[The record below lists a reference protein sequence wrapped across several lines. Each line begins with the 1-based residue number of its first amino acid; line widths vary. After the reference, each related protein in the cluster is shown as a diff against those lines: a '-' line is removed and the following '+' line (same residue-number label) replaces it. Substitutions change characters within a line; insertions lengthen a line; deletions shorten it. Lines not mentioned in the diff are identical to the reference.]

1 MVEKSVFKTNSQVT
15 MMQMDKTLDI
25 TVLRDG
31 SRLRGQLIRSGF
43 PMSFA
48 SSFIL
53 PNHISVLMWSLWW
66 DVHMV
71 SCEDVCF
78 RWGQQE
84 EKERL

>member
-1 MVEKSVFKTNSQVT
+1 
-15 MMQMDKTLDI
+15 MQRDKTLEN

-31 SRLRGQLIRSGF
+31 SHLRGQLIRSGF

-53 PNHISVLMWSLWW
+53 PNHFCVLMWSLWW
-66 DVHMV
+66 DIRIVG
-71 SCEDVCF
+71 CGDVCF

-84 EKERL
+84 ERERL